1 MKKENAIRYYR
12 KFSAADAYIVG
23 FVYKKEVYVATVKE
37 LMPRWIRVE
46 HEASSKGGKEKLQLR
61 LRNEHKEQ
69 LIRKGA
75 TKVDYKVVKGKN
87 GRAFEKWVYEQAG
100 KADEYRGDGDHI
112 GFWVE
117 GDINIDGIEYQ
128 VKFEGAQIVV
138 FETLKNLQACGKD
151 FRNYVQK
158 GGRKATKPKKKTMY
172 EIIAEL

>member
-23 FVYKKEVYVATVKE
+23 FWYKKEFYISIMDE
-37 LMPRWIRVE
+37 ILPRFIAVE
-46 HEASSKGGKEKLQLR
+46 REASSKGGKEKLQLR
-61 LRNEHKEQ
+61 LKNAHKEQ

-75 TKVDYKVVKGKN
+75 RKVSFTPTTKNEGRDFERFIYKSN
-87 GRAFEKWVYEQAG
+87 GQQF
-100 KADEYRGDGDHI
+100 RGNDHV

-128 VKFEGAQIVV
+128 IKLNGAQIVT
-138 FETLKNLQACGKD
+138 FATLKNLQRAGKD
-151 FRNYVQK
+151 FRNYVPK
-158 GGRKATKPKKKTMY
+158 VGRKPTKAKKKTMY